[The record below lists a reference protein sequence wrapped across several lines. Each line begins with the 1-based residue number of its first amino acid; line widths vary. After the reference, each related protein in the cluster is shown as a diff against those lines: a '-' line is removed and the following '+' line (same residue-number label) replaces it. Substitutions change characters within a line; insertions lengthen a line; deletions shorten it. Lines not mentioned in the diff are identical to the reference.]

1 MSLGNSLFDSSP
13 KTELHMQPGWYRRGR
28 PEIGAGLDASL
39 PHFDHHGNLRS
50 ARTVVAAQG
59 ARTAIGVCPSRRSRF
74 TVHYGSIDGFFGWSR
89 MAAKGSNLLRRLVE
103 LVGIEPTASSLRTT
117 RVSIATISNW
127 NNLRARLVR

>member
-1 MSLGNSLFDSSP
+1 MSLDSSLFDCSP

-28 PEIGAGLDASL
+28 PEIGAGSDASL
-39 PHFDHHGNLRS
+39 PHFDHDGNLRS
-50 ARTVVAAQG
+50 GRTVVAARS

-74 TVHYGSIDGFFGWSR
+74 TVHYGPIGGFFGRSR
-89 MAAKGSNLLRRLVE
+89 MAAKGSKLLKELVE